1 MKEKYEDLEMEVIEF
16 ETEDV
21 ITTSGAGS
29 GGGSTGTWI
38 DPNLNPNTNPTY
50 KI

>member
-1 MKEKYEDLEMEVIEF
+1 MKEKYEELEMEVIEF

-21 ITTSGAGS
+21 ITTSGQ
-29 GGGSTGTWI
+29 GGGQANWL
-38 DPNLNPNTNPTY
+38 DPNLNHNTNPIY

>member
-21 ITTSGAGS
+21 ITTSGAGN
-29 GGGSTGTWI
+29 GGASTNWL
-38 DPNLNPNTNPTY
+38 DPNLNPNTNTIY